1 MTDSAYQQFSR
12 RERQIMDI
20 IYVLG
25 KASATQVVNA
35 MPDPPSRTAVRTM
48 LRILEDKGQ
57 LKHEKRGREFV
68 YQPTR
73 PRTKEGRS
81 ALRRVLHTFFDGSLE
96 KAVAVHLSDPDSGLT
111 ADELRRLADLVREAG
126 KEVGEP

>member
-1 MTDSAYQQFSR
+1 MADSAYEQFSR

-20 IYVLG
+20 IYALG
-25 KASATQVVNA
+25 EASATQVVNA
-35 MPDPPSRTAVRTM
+35 MPDAPSRTAVRTM
-48 LRILEDKGQ
+48 LRILEEKGQ

-73 PRTKEGRS
+73 PRDRAGRS

-96 KAVAVHLSDPDSGLT
+96 KAVAVHLSDPNSALT
-111 ADELRRLADLVREAG
+111 AHELERLAELIRKARRE
-126 KEVGEP
+126 GE